1 MLSTESFIVVNMSKM
16 IGFSYA
22 SNACL
27 ILNRNMKVL
36 ISTAARGKNLSNLFV
51 VQKLNLKEKIL
62 RKCTDTEDQKY
73 SG

>member
-1 MLSTESFIVVNMSKM
+1 MSKM

-27 ILNRNMKVL
+27 ILNLNMKVL

-51 VQKLNLKEKIL
+51 VQKVKFK
-62 RKCTDTEDQKY
+62 RKDT
-73 SG
+73 

>member
-1 MLSTESFIVVNMSKM
+1 MSKM
-16 IGFSYA
+16 IGFFYA

-27 ILNRNMKVL
+27 ILNLNMRAP
-36 ISTAARGKNLSNLFV
+36 ISTAARGKNLSNLLWFK
-51 VQKLNLKEKIL
+51 KLNLKEKIL